1 MNLSRRSVV
10 TGGACTL
17 AALVAGRALATQGK
31 LAPTLPQTMGPFYPV
46 ARRLDQDADLTLVR
60 GRQGRARGEIINV
73 FGRVLDFDGR
83 PIPNAKLDLWQAN
96 AAGRYAHPGDN
107 NSAPLDS
114 EFQGA
119 ALFSAD
125 AEGRFRFRTVK
136 PGRYPGRVPH
146 LHFAV
151 SGGRQRVVT
160 QMYFPDEAGNQDD
173 DVLKRIPAGPLR
185 DRLIARSSSP
195 IRDDASITAFQW
207 DVVLAPG

>member
-1 MNLSRRSVV
+1 MPLSRRSVL

-17 AALVAGRALATQGK
+17 AALVAGRTLATQGK
-31 LAPTLPQTMGPFYPV
+31 LAPTSPQTRGPFYPV

-60 GRQGRARGEIINV
+60 GHRGRARGEIINV
-73 FGRVLDFDGR
+73 LGRVLDGERR
-83 PIPNAKLDLWQAN
+83 PIPHAKLDLWQAN

-107 NSAPLDS
+107 SSAPLDPD
-114 EFQGA
+114 FQGA

-151 SGGRQRVVT
+151 SSGRQRVIT

-185 DRLIARSSSP
+185 DRLIARFSSP
-195 IRDDASITAFQW
+195 IGDDALITALQW